1 MKEAIKQDQKLG
13 RGLSALLGD
22 SKIKSNLTQI
32 SDFDQAKSSSDHSK
46 NSTTIDNVSIN
57 KIIAGVYQP
66 RRNFHQDELDEL
78 AQSIKEHGI
87 IQPVLLRK
95 SEEEGYYEIV
105 AGERRYR
112 AAKLAGLTK
121 LPAIIKKI
129 NNHEALELAIIEN
142 VQRADLSLIEES
154 QGYKQLM
161 DEFSYSQEQIAQKTG
176 KSRSHVA
183 NILRLLT
190 LPKSVHALLEKKLI
204 SMGHARAIINS
215 KDPEALAK
223 KIVESALTV
232 REAEDV
238 ARDERVEKL
247 KNTPVMVRTESK
259 IKFINSGHLADLE
272 NQLTALLDTKVKIN
286 YNQFKSSGKIVV
298 DFTELD
304 KIYYLVKKL
313 SQ

>member
-1 MKEAIKQDQKLG
+1 MKEDKKLG

-22 SKIKSNLTQI
+22 SKQI
-32 SDFDQAKSSSDHSK
+32 NAAKISEIDSSSGVS
-46 NSTTIDNVSIN
+46 SIDTVLLS

-66 RRNFHQDELDEL
+66 RRSFHQDELEEL
-78 AQSIKEHGI
+78 AQSIKEHGV

-95 SEEEGYYEIV
+95 SEEDGYYEIV

-112 AAKLAGLTK
+112 AAKIAGLQK
-121 LPAIIKKI
+121 IPAIIKKL
-129 NNHEALELAIIEN
+129 NNHEALEIAIIEN
-142 VQRADLSLIEES
+142 VQRADLSLVEEAH
-154 QGYKQLM
+154 GYRQLI

-215 KDPEALAK
+215 KDPEALAH

-232 REAEDV
+232 REAEDI

-247 KNTPVMVRTESK
+247 KNTPVLVRTESK
-259 IKFINSGHLADLE
+259 IKFINSGHLADIE
-272 NQLTALLDTKVKIN
+272 NQLSTLLDTKVKIS
-286 YNQFKSSGKIVV
+286 YNQFKNTGKVTI
-298 DFTELD
+298 DFAELD
-304 KIYYLVKKL
+304 LIYHLVKKL
-313 SQ
+313 S

>member
-1 MKEAIKQDQKLG
+1 MKEVIKQDQKLG
-13 RGLSALLGD
+13 RGLSALLGE
-22 SKIKSNLTQI
+22 SKSKSNI
-32 SDFDQAKSSSDHSK
+32 SQSLDAGESESGFSHDKTSIA
-46 NSTTIDNVSIN
+46 IDNVPIN
-57 KIIAGVYQP
+57 KVIAGVYQP
-66 RRNFHQDELDEL
+66 RRSFHQDELEEL

-87 IQPVLLRK
+87 IQPVILRK
-95 SEEEGYYEIV
+95 SDEEGYYEIV

-112 AAKLAGLTK
+112 AAKIAGLTK
-121 LPAIIKKI
+121 LPAIIRKM
-129 NNHEALELAIIEN
+129 NNHEALEWAIIEN

-154 QGYKQLM
+154 YGYKQLM

-190 LPKSVHALLEKKLI
+190 LPKSVHGLLEKKLI

-215 KDPEALAK
+215 KDPEALAN

-232 REAEDV
+232 RETEDV
-238 ARDERVEKL
+238 ARDERVEKM
-247 KNTPVMVRTESK
+247 KNTPVLVRTESK

-272 NQLTALLDTKVKIN
+272 NQLSELLETKVKIS
-286 YNQFKSSGKIVV
+286 YNQFKNSGKIAI
-298 DFTELD
+298 DFAELD

-313 SQ
+313 GQ

>member
-1 MKEAIKQDQKLG
+1 MKEVIKQDQKLG

-22 SKIKSNLTQI
+22 SKSKSNSMQ
-32 SDFDQAKSSSDHSK
+32 SAAEQVQSK
-46 NSTTIDNVSIN
+46 NSASIEEVPIS

-66 RRNFHQDELDEL
+66 RRSFHQDELEEL
-78 AQSIKEHGI
+78 AQSIREHGI
-87 IQPVLLRK
+87 IQPVILRK
-95 SEEEGYYEIV
+95 SDEEGYYEIV

-112 AAKLAGLTK
+112 AAKIAGLTK
-121 LPAIIKKI
+121 LPSIIKKI

-154 QGYKQLM
+154 YGYKQLM

-176 KSRSHVA
+176 KSRSHIA

-272 NQLTALLDTKVKIN
+272 NQLSTLLDTKVKIN
-286 YNQFKSSGKIVV
+286 YNQFKSSGKITI
-298 DFTELD
+298 DFAELD

-313 SQ
+313 GQ

>member
-1 MKEAIKQDQKLG
+1 MKEVIKQDQKLG

-22 SKIKSNLTQI
+22 SKSKGGSIN
-32 SDFDQAKSSSDHSK
+32 SSSEQFQANSAQSK
-46 NSTTIDNVSIN
+46 NSTAIEEVPIT

-66 RRNFHQDELDEL
+66 RRSFHQDELEEL

-87 IQPVLLRK
+87 IQPIILRK
-95 SEEEGYYEIV
+95 SEEDGYYEIV

-112 AAKLAGLTK
+112 AAKIAGLTK
-121 LPAIIKKI
+121 LPSIIKKI

-154 QGYKQLM
+154 YGYKQLM

-176 KSRSHVA
+176 KSRSHIA

-215 KDPEALAK
+215 KDPEALAH

-232 REAEDV
+232 RETEDI

-272 NQLTALLDTKVKIN
+272 NQLSTLLDTKVKIN
-286 YNQFKSSGKIVV
+286 YNQFKNSGKIAI

-304 KIYYLVKKL
+304 TIYH
-313 SQ
+313 

>member
-1 MKEAIKQDQKLG
+1 MKEVIKQDQKLG

-22 SKIKSNLTQI
+22 SKAKNNSIVSTAL
-32 SDFDQAKSSSDHSK
+32 DQSLPNSTNSKSSI
-46 NSTTIDNVSIN
+46 TVEEVSIS

-66 RRNFHQDELDEL
+66 RRSFHQDELEEL

-87 IQPVLLRK
+87 IQPIVLRK

-112 AAKLAGLTK
+112 AAKITGLTK

-142 VQRADLSLIEES
+142 VQRADLSLIEEAH
-154 QGYKQLM
+154 GYKQLM
-161 DEFSYSQEQIAQKTG
+161 DEFSYSQDQIAKKTG
-176 KSRSHVA
+176 KSRSHIA

-190 LPKSVHALLEKKLI
+190 LPKSVHSLLEKKLI

-247 KNTPVMVRTESK
+247 KNTPVLVRTESK

-272 NQLTALLDTKVKIN
+272 NQLSSLLDTKVKIS
-286 YNQFKSSGKIVV
+286 YNQFKNSGKISI

-304 KIYYLVKKL
+304 RIYYLVKKL
-313 SQ
+313 SE

>member
-1 MKEAIKQDQKLG
+1 MKDVAKQDQKLG

-22 SKIKSNLTQI
+22 SKSKTGLTQ
-32 SDFDQAKSSSDHSK
+32 STMAANPQSK
-46 NSTTIDNVSIN
+46 NSAAIDEVLIT

-66 RRNFHQDELDEL
+66 RRSFHQDELEEL
-78 AQSIKEHGI
+78 AHSIKEHGV
-87 IQPVLLRK
+87 IQPIILRK

-105 AGERRYR
+105 AGERRFR
-112 AAKLAGLTK
+112 AAKIAGLTK
-121 LPAIIKKI
+121 MPAIIKKI
-129 NNHEALELAIIEN
+129 NNHEALEIAIIEN

-154 QGYKQLM
+154 HGYKQLM

-232 REAEDV
+232 REAEEV

-247 KNTPVMVRTESK
+247 KNTPVLVRTESK

-272 NQLTALLDTKVKIN
+272 NQLSELLDTKVKIN
-286 YNQFKSSGKIVV
+286 YNQFKSSGKVAI

>member
-1 MKEAIKQDQKLG
+1 MKEINKQDKKLG

-22 SKIKSNLTQI
+22 SKQNNSTKIAEIDPS
-32 SDFDQAKSSSDHSK
+32 AKSSATDAVLLS
-46 NSTTIDNVSIN
+46 

-66 RRNFHQDELDEL
+66 RRSFHQDELEEL
-78 AQSIKEHGI
+78 AQSIKEHGV
-87 IQPVLLRK
+87 IQPVILRK

-112 AAKLAGLTK
+112 AAKMAGLQK
-121 LPAIIKKI
+121 IPAIIKKL
-129 NNHEALELAIIEN
+129 NNHEALEIAIIEN
-142 VQRADLSLIEES
+142 VQRADLSLVEEAH
-154 QGYKQLM
+154 GYRQLI
-161 DEFSYSQEQIAQKTG
+161 DEFSYNQEQIAQKTG

-215 KDPEALAK
+215 KDPEALAH

-232 REAEDV
+232 REAEDI

-247 KNTPVMVRTESK
+247 KNTPVLVRTESK
-259 IKFINSGHLADLE
+259 IKFVNSGHLADLE
-272 NQLTALLDTKVKIN
+272 NQLSTLLDTKVKIN
-286 YNQFKSSGKIVV
+286 YNQFKNTGKITI
-298 DFTELD
+298 DFAELD
-304 KIYYLVKKL
+304 MIYHLVKKL
-313 SQ
+313 S